1 MIHRRHCNGFDTSV
15 SGVSRAA
22 AIPRLRDRPRRPNLG
37 TDPACSWPCDAGFA
51 AALMRQVSHPVE
63 LRTMARL
70 LLIDD
75 DAEVRMPLAVWLR
88 RHGHDVVEAG
98 NGVEGLAHLEEGSFD
113 VVVTDIIMP
122 DMEGI
127 ETIMRVRKRWPDLP
141 VVAISGGGSGEP
153 SQALRPAS
161 RLGAHATL
169 RKPFRPSVLGELID
183 KLLAGDLAPPG
194 EA

>member
-1 MIHRRHCNGFDTSV
+1 
-15 SGVSRAA
+15 
-22 AIPRLRDRPRRPNLG
+22 
-37 TDPACSWPCDAGFA
+37 
-51 AALMRQVSHPVE
+51 
-63 LRTMARL
+63 MARV

-75 DAEVRMPLAVWLR
+75 DAEVRSPLATWLS
-88 RHGHDVVEAG
+88 RHGHEVVEAG
-98 NGVEGLAHLEEGSFD
+98 NGLEGLALLEDGGID

-127 ETIMRVRKRWPDLP
+127 ETILRIRKRWPEMP

-169 RKPFRPSVLGELID
+169 RKPFRPAALGELIES
-183 KLLAGDLAPPG
+183 LLAGGSA
-194 EA
+194 E

>member
-1 MIHRRHCNGFDTSV
+1 
-15 SGVSRAA
+15 
-22 AIPRLRDRPRRPNLG
+22 
-37 TDPACSWPCDAGFA
+37 
-51 AALMRQVSHPVE
+51 
-63 LRTMARL
+63 MARL

>member
-1 MIHRRHCNGFDTSV
+1 
-15 SGVSRAA
+15 
-22 AIPRLRDRPRRPNLG
+22 
-37 TDPACSWPCDAGFA
+37 
-51 AALMRQVSHPVE
+51 
-63 LRTMARL
+63 MARL

-75 DAEVRMPLAVWLR
+75 DAEVRAPLATWLQ

-98 NGVEGLAHLEEGSFD
+98 NGVEGLAHLEKGPFD
-113 VVVTDIIMP
+113 IVITDIIMP

-127 ETIMRVRKRWPDLP
+127 ETIMRIRKRWPDLP
-141 VVAISGGGSGEP
+141 LVAISGGGSGDP

-183 KLLAGDLAPPG
+183 KLLAGDPAATG
-194 EA
+194 DS

>member
-1 MIHRRHCNGFDTSV
+1 
-15 SGVSRAA
+15 
-22 AIPRLRDRPRRPNLG
+22 
-37 TDPACSWPCDAGFA
+37 
-51 AALMRQVSHPVE
+51 
-63 LRTMARL
+63 MAKI

-75 DAEVRMPLAVWLR
+75 DADVRAPLATWLQ
-88 RHGHDVVEAG
+88 RHGHEVSEAG
-98 NGVEGLAHLEEGSFD
+98 NGVEGLARLEQGSFD

-127 ETIMRVRKRWPDLP
+127 ETILHIRKRWPALP

-169 RKPFRPSVLGELID
+169 RKPFRPSALGELVEQ
-183 KLLAGDLAPPG
+183 LLAGGLG
-194 EA
+194 EAEA

>member
-1 MIHRRHCNGFDTSV
+1 
-15 SGVSRAA
+15 
-22 AIPRLRDRPRRPNLG
+22 
-37 TDPACSWPCDAGFA
+37 
-51 AALMRQVSHPVE
+51 
-63 LRTMARL
+63 MARL

-75 DAEVRMPLAVWLR
+75 DAEVRTPLATWLQ

-98 NGVEGLAHLEEGSFD
+98 NGVEGLAQLEGGTFD
-113 VVVTDIIMP
+113 VVITDIIMP

-127 ETIMRVRKRWPDLP
+127 ETIMRIRKRWPELP
-141 VVAISGGGSGEP
+141 LVAISGGGSGEP

-183 KLLAGDLAPPG
+183 RLLAGDSGAKG
-194 EA
+194 DT